1 MTDQHSAFYLSLC
14 LVILETVK
22 DQERPKSAR
31 HNRLSNVVDG
41 VSRAVDIY
49 RPEAWG
55 RDDLDKACA
64 VIDRLD
70 VLVKEFYPSMDD
82 HVIEYQI

>member
-22 DQERPKSAR
+22 DHERPKSAR
-31 HNRLSNVVDG
+31 YNRINNVIDS

-55 RDDLDKACA
+55 VADLDKAVA

-70 VLVKEFYPSMDD
+70 VLVKEYYPSIEGE
-82 HVIEYQI
+82 IEYQI